1 MVVLIFF
8 YFKRPVN
15 PLVSYILTI
24 VHWAECCRVFK
35 VFFSSRFNFR
45 IQYSTEWVHICS
57 GTGCRNP
64 CFYTWTGH
72 VSISGRWRIYYFSRI
87 RFFCCIE
94 TGEQCFIF
102 KKMYLFRKMSN
113 IYSYYTTKHQNDCLF
128 DIKFTNR
135 KQEHDPFL

>member
-1 MVVLIFF
+1 MWWVNLIQILFRIR
-8 YFKRPVN
+8 YNQLKWKKKTFKKVDISLSSHWTRNTWLFWFSFISVN

-35 VFFSSRFNFR
+35 VFFFSSRFNFR

-87 RFFCCIE
+87 RLFCCIE
-94 TGEQCFIF
+94 TGEQCFI
-102 KKMYLFRKMSN
+102 
-113 IYSYYTTKHQNDCLF
+113 
-128 DIKFTNR
+128 
-135 KQEHDPFL
+135 